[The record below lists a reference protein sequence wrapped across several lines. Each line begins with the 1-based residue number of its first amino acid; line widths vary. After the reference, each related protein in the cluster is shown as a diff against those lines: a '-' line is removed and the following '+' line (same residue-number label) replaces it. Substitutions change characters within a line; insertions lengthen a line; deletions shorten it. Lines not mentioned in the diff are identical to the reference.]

1 MTAFLPEIWFGLIVF
16 LFTGYAILDGFDLGV
31 GIIHFVRSDEAERR
45 IRMNAIGPIWDGN
58 EVWLVTAGGALFAA
72 FPEAYATIFSGFYGA
87 MMMLLAALILRA
99 VSLEFRGK
107 LDVPVW
113 RRVWDTA
120 FSAGSLLVALLFGVA
135 IGNLLQG
142 LPLSPEK
149 EYLGGLPGLLN
160 PFGLFTGLV
169 AVCVFAMH
177 GALYLMNKGEG
188 TARATALT
196 VARFTAPVAV
206 LSSLVMVNWSLTFEH
221 LTAVPGGVMNGA
233 VFSMGLILALE
244 LFIPRRSPGIDRGT
258 FIFSSAFIATLALHV
273 ATGIFPAIV
282 RGTPGT
288 TNLMIREAASSS
300 ATLFNMLI
308 IAGIGMPL
316 VLGYSWYIHRVFR
329 GPVRLDDA
337 SY

>member
-1 MTAFLPEIWFGLIVF
+1 MTAFLPEIWFGLIAV

-31 GIIHFVRSDEAERR
+31 GIMHFVRSDEAERR

-87 MMMLLAALILRA
+87 LMMLLAALILRA
-99 VSLEFRGK
+99 VSIEFRGK
-107 LDVPVW
+107 FDATIW
-113 RRVWDTA
+113 RRAWDVA

-169 AVCVFAMH
+169 AVLLFAAH
-177 GALYLMNKGEG
+177 GIHFLLTKTEGDHHDAL
-188 TARATALT
+188 RAISGFLS
-196 VARFTAPVAV
+196 PLAV
-206 LSSLVMVNWSLTFEH
+206 ISSLIMIGWSFILPH
-221 LTAVPGGVMNGA
+221 LSDRLAPLPPAFLAALLGL
-233 VFSMGLILALE
+233 GLILLR
-244 LFIPRRSPGIDRGT
+244 PRLSDRA
-258 FIFSSAFIATLALHV
+258 AFILSSSLIAALGLFV
-273 ATGIFPAIV
+273 ATGLHPFLVPASE
-282 RGTPGT
+282 P
-288 TNLMIREAASSS
+288 NLGLTIAEAASSP

-308 IAGIGMPL
+308 ITGIGMPL
-316 VLGYSWYIHRVFR
+316 VLGYTWYIHRVFR